1 MKKLLILSLFLVST
15 LSVLSSQEV
24 PADSLKTTADKVQPY
39 PDGATVMQDM
49 DKYQLE
55 TDDISKNFIKLNLTS
70 LAILNFS
77 LQYERVFS
85 RSVSGALSAAYM
97 PENTIPKY
105 IADEAIK
112 QMDENSDEG
121 IDPEAEDIIRGM
133 LISSYSVTPEVRFYL
148 GKKRYSTGF
157 YISLFYRYG
166 SYSFSNIPIP
176 YTNDLDEDITIDT
189 RGDIISHSGGFLL
202 GYQWALGK
210 RMCLDWQIFGP
221 HY

>member
-1 MKKLLILSLFLVST
+1 MPQQ
-15 LSVLSSQEV
+15 SQN
-24 PADSLKTTADKVQPY
+24 
-39 PDGATVMQDM
+39 DM
-49 DKYQLE
+49 AKYQLE

-121 IDPEAEDIIRGM
+121 IDPEAEDIIRNM
-133 LISSYSVTPEVRFYL
+133 LISSYSD
-148 GKKRYSTGF
+148 YSGSQILPREREIQHRILYFTVLQ
-157 YISLFYRYG
+157 IWQLF
-166 SYSFSNIPIP
+166 I
-176 YTNDLDEDITIDT
+176 
-189 RGDIISHSGGFLL
+189 
-202 GYQWALGK
+202 Q
-210 RMCLDWQIFGP
+210 
-221 HY
+221 